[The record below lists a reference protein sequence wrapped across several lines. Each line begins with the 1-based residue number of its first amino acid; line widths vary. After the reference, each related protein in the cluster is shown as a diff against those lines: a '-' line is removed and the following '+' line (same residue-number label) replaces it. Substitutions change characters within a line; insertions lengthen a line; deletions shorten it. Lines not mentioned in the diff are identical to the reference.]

1 MVVPANINLVVR
13 SDNISYMK
21 AFDIGELKKTA
32 RVKELEVNRSYSEI
46 HKSPLRSST
55 QENLP
60 ATESYYLTRW
70 GRSLENR
77 EESGWVNVGQGIV
90 AVSVGEEHAL
100 ILNSNSSPM
109 QTRTSATD
117 MEATHT
123 DSWANRQKT

>member
-1 MVVPANINLVVR
+1 MVVLANINLIVR
-13 SDNISYMK
+13 CDNRYMK

-77 EESGWVNVGQGIV
+77 
-90 AVSVGEEHAL
+90 
-100 ILNSNSSPM
+100 
-109 QTRTSATD
+109 D
-117 MEATHT
+117 
-123 DSWANRQKT
+123 

>member
-1 MVVPANINLVVR
+1 
-13 SDNISYMK
+13 MK

-70 GRSLENR
+70 GRSMENR

-90 AVSVGEEHAL
+90 AVGVGEEHAL
-100 ILNSNSSPM
+100 ILNSSSFPM
-109 QTRTSATD
+109 QTRTNVTD
-117 MEATHT
+117 MEGTHT
-123 DSWANRQKT
+123 DSWANRQKM

>member
-1 MVVPANINLVVR
+1 
-13 SDNISYMK
+13 MK

-60 ATESYYLTRW
+60 TVESYYLTRW

-77 EESGWVNVGQGIV
+77 EESGWVNVGQGII

-100 ILNSNSSPM
+100 ILNSTSPSM
-109 QTRTSATD
+109 
-117 MEATHT
+117 
-123 DSWANRQKT
+123 

>member
-1 MVVPANINLVVR
+1 
-13 SDNISYMK
+13 MK

-60 ATESYYLTRW
+60 TAESYYLTRW

-77 EESGWVNVGQGIV
+77 EEGGWVNVGQGII

-100 ILNSNSSPM
+100 ILNSNFPSM
-109 QTRTSATD
+109 QIRISAMAMAEIRTG
-117 MEATHT
+117 
-123 DSWANRQKT
+123 SWGRRLRTWASRHPSIP